1 LEAAH
6 RRNAWQINLES
17 QQAAGTVT
25 WDEPGSARGAGK
37 VTARLSSLVI
47 PKSSPTADAA
57 QPASADKTDDNL
69 QMPALD
75 IRAEQFE
82 LGGKKLGRLE
92 LD

>member
-1 LEAAH
+1 
-6 RRNAWQINLES
+6 
-17 QQAAGTVT
+17 
-25 WDEPGSARGAGK
+25 ARGAGK

-69 QMPALD
+69 QMPARD

-92 LD
+92 LDASNILTSVGREWRISRLL